1 MSTAAISFIVQLNKT
16 TKIIDTKTNRG
27 VKYLS
32 VRFPWKPSSHSKN
45 VYEVI
50 SCLAEDNAS
59 VFFKDQ

>member
-1 MSTAAISFIVQLNKT
+1 MSAATINFIVQLTET

-32 VRFPWKPSSHSKN
+32 VRIPWKPSSHPKN

-50 SCLAEDNAS
+50 SYLAEDNAS
-59 VFFKDQ
+59 VF